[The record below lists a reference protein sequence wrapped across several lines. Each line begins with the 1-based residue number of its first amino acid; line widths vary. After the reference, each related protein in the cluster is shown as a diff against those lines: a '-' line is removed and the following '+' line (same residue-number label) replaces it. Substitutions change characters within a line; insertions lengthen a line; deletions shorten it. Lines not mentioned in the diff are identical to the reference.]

1 MNNILASMLS
11 GYELH
16 SDYDKK
22 NAMKEIIQEIVL
34 CSLSRTDFF
43 KHAAFY
49 GGTALRI
56 FYGLDRFSEDLD
68 FSLTEPDDTF
78 DLSTYLPPL
87 ENEMRS
93 YGLNMKTEVKTK
105 TKESFVQS
113 AFVKG
118 NTREQLLFFYPEDRL
133 SSLAPGNETVKIKF
147 EVDTNPPPFA
157 EYEKQYRLLPI
168 PYEVQL
174 YDAPSLF
181 AGKIHAVLCRG
192 WKNRI
197 KGRDLYDFVFYV
209 SRKIPVNLA
218 HLNARL
224 IDSGFIPDGNILTI
238 DNIKGALHDR
248 FASIDYS
255 SAKLDVLPFIKEP
268 GSVDVWSAD
277 FFTQIAQNI
286 TAVRD

>member
-22 NAMKEIIQEIVL
+22 NAMKEIIQEVVL
-34 CSLSRTDFF
+34 CSLSRTGFF

-181 AGKIHAVLCRG
+181 AGR
-192 WKNRI
+192 
-197 KGRDLYDFVFYV
+197 
-209 SRKIPVNLA
+209 S
-218 HLNARL
+218 
-224 IDSGFIPDGNILTI
+224 
-238 DNIKGALHDR
+238 
-248 FASIDYS
+248 
-255 SAKLDVLPFIKEP
+255 LPEP
-268 GSVDVWSAD
+268 L
-277 FFTQIAQNI
+277 
-286 TAVRD
+286 

>member
-1 MNNILASMLS
+1 MLS
-11 GYELH
+11 GYELR
-16 SDYDKK
+16 SDYDRK

-68 FSLTEPDDTF
+68 FSLAEPDSAF
-78 DLSTYLPPL
+78 DLSSYLPAL
-87 ENEMRS
+87 ENEVRS
-93 YGLNMKTEVKTK
+93 YGLNLKAEVKTK
-105 TKESFVQS
+105 TKDSFVQS

-118 NTREQLLFFYPEDRL
+118 NTREQLLYFYPEDSVEFL
-133 SSLAPGNETVKIKF
+133 VPGNETVKIKF

-157 EYEKQYRLLPI
+157 GYEKQYRLLPI
-168 PYEVQL
+168 PYEVRL

-192 WKNRI
+192 WKSRI

-209 SRKIPVNLA
+209 SRNISVNLA

-224 IDSGFIPDGNILTI
+224 TDSGFISDGSFMTI
-238 DNIKGALHDR
+238 ENIKEALRER
-248 FASIDYS
+248 FASIDYAN
-255 SAKLDVLPFIKEP
+255 AKQDVLPFIKNP
-268 GSVDVWSAD
+268 ASLDVWSAD
-277 FFTQIAQNI
+277 FFEKITQNI
-286 TAVRD
+286 TAVQ

>member
-1 MNNILASMLS
+1 MLS
-11 GYELH
+11 EYELR
-16 SDYDKK
+16 SDSDRK
-22 NAMKEIIQEIVL
+22 NAMKEILQEIIL

-43 KHAAFY
+43 RRAAFY

-68 FSLTEPDDTF
+68 FSLKEPDDSF
-78 DLSTYLPPL
+78 EFSSYLPAL
-87 ENEMRS
+87 ENELRS
-93 YGLNMKTEVKTK
+93 YGLNLKAEVKAK

-118 NTREQLLFFYPEDRL
+118 NIREQNLLFYPDGSL
-133 SSLAPGNETVKIKF
+133 SSLVPGNETVKIKF

-157 EYEKQYRLLPI
+157 GFENQYRLLPI

-181 AGKIHAVLCRG
+181 AGKIYAVLCRG
-192 WKNRI
+192 WRNRI

-209 SRKIPVNLA
+209 SRKIPLNLA

-224 IDSGFIPDGNILTI
+224 ADSGFVPAGTSLTI
-238 DNIKGALHDR
+238 QNVKEALFER
-248 FASIDYS
+248 FASIDHAN
-255 SAKLDVLPFIKEP
+255 AKQDILPFIKNPASTEI
-268 GSVDVWSAD
+268 WSAE
-277 FFTQIAQNI
+277 FFIKIAQ
-286 TAVRD
+286 TLSADQS

>member
-11 GYELH
+11 EYEIR
-16 SDYDKK
+16 SDYDRK
-22 NAMKEIIQEIVL
+22 NAMKEIIQEIIL

-43 KHAAFY
+43 RHAALY

-68 FSLTEPDDTF
+68 FSLKEPNYSF
-78 DLSTYLPPL
+78 DLSSYLPEL
-87 ENEMRS
+87 EKEVRS
-93 YGLNMKTEVKTK
+93 YGLNLKAEVKEK
-105 TKESFVQS
+105 TKESLIQS

-118 NTREQLLFFYPEDRL
+118 NTREQLLLFYPDDNL
-133 SSLAPGNETVKIKF
+133 STLVPGNETVKIKF

-157 EYEKQYRLLPI
+157 GYEKKYRLLPI

-174 YDAPSLF
+174 YDAQSLF

-192 WKNRI
+192 WKSRI

-209 SRKIPVNLA
+209 SRKIPVNLS

-224 IDSGFIPDGNILTI
+224 ADSGYINAGTSLTI
-238 DNIKGALHDR
+238 KDVKEALCER
-248 FASIDYS
+248 FTLIDYA
-255 SAKLDVLPFIKEP
+255 SAKQDVIPFIKNMA
-268 GSVDVWSAD
+268 SVDVWSVD
-277 FFTQIAQNI
+277 FFTRIAQNI
-286 TAVRD
+286 TAGS